1 MIFFFQAEDGIRDPL
16 PINQLIIILQVIHAL
31 ARRLQSGR
39 QTQPT
44 EGAGMSKEVI
54 QDWTDTTVVL
64 KFGRRR
70 DVRYQVYRDGE
81 RVLQEIRDDEDRPIH
96 TLELPEGLL
105 MERQS
110 YEVLVRYVLL
120 DIVPEAARARA

>member
-1 MIFFFQAEDGIRDPL
+1 
-16 PINQLIIILQVIHAL
+16 
-31 ARRLQSGR
+31 
-39 QTQPT
+39 
-44 EGAGMSKEVI
+44 MSKEVI

-81 RVLQEIRDDEDRPIH
+81 KLLQEIRDDEDRPIH
-96 TLELPEGLL
+96 TLELPHGLL

-120 DIVPEAARARA
+120 DVVPEAVRASA

>member
-1 MIFFFQAEDGIRDPL
+1 MPL
-16 PINQLIIILQVIHAL
+16 AM
-31 ARRLQSGR
+31 AAAKADS
-39 QTQPT
+39 
-44 EGAGMSKEVI
+44 EGTGMGKEVI

-96 TLELPEGLL
+96 TLELPQGLL

-120 DIVPEAARARA
+120 DVVPEAARARA